1 MSTRYMTKDGDML
14 DAVCWKHYGNE
25 STVAAVLEANPGLAD
40 YGPIFPAG
48 VVIMLPDLVTGQEK
62 QAIRLWD

>member
-1 MSTRYMTKDGDML
+1 MTKDGDML
-14 DAVCWKHYGNE
+14 DAVCWKLYGNE
-25 STVAAVLEANPGLAD
+25 STVAAVLEANSGLAD